1 MLFLSKYFSQ
11 KDEFNVIQCFWASF
25 SINIERGM
33 CVCTAGR
40 QKPICCVI
48 DLLLRHHLPP
58 PHANLRIFC
67 ITNWV
72 GCHYV
77 MIYFHELLW
86 IDIYVHTV
94 FRWWH
99 KNSDKMRFRIN
110 GVVKSF
116 TCDKTNCRNS
126 FCQGVE
132 IQLFIYPPLIRHMCE
147 LFL

>member
-1 MLFLSKYFSQ
+1 ML
-11 KDEFNVIQCFWASF
+11 
-25 SINIERGM
+25 

-126 FCQGVE
+126 
-132 IQLFIYPPLIRHMCE
+132 LFAKGLKFNNSSTPALIKHMCE
-147 LFL
+147 LFFTTPRADWFIKLLF